1 MFPLPK
7 FTNALCFFDSVC
19 KDTSFNFF
27 ILIVILFV
35 SFLEV
40 ILFLTLHHMSFS
52 FFPFIFAFVDLI
64 IIIV

>member
-19 KDTSFNFF
+19 KDTAFNFF

-35 SFLEV
+35 S
-40 ILFLTLHHMSFS
+40 
-52 FFPFIFAFVDLI
+52 AF
-64 IIIV
+64 

>member
-35 SFLEV
+35 S
-40 ILFLTLHHMSFS
+40 
-52 FFPFIFAFVDLI
+52 AF
-64 IIIV
+64 